1 MAKNVNIFDLAADLL
16 RHHPRTV
23 SLAVVALVFAW
34 FVWPTPYRNIG
45 PGGRM
50 QINRLTG
57 VTCRV
62 GESCWL
68 GRPEGDE
75 PRPGRTIGPPPR
87 KRQQI

>member
-16 RHHPRTV
+16 RRHPRTV
-23 SLAVVALVFAW
+23 SFAVVALVFAW
-34 FVWPTPYRNIG
+34 FVWPTPYRSIG
-45 PGGRM
+45 PDGRM

-57 VTCRV
+57 ATCPV

-68 GRPEGDE
+68 GRPESDE
-75 PRPGRTIGPPPR
+75 GRPERTIGRPSR